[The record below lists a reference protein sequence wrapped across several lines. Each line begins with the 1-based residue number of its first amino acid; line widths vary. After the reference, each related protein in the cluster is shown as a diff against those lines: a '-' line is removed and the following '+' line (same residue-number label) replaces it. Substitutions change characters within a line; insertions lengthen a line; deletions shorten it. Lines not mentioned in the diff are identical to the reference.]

1 MRQLK
6 ITKSITNRDSLT
18 LDKYLHDISREDLIT
33 SEEEV
38 VLAVK
43 IRDGDERALEKLVRA
58 NLRFV
63 VSVSKQYQNQGLTL
77 PDLINEGNL
86 GLIKAAQRF
95 DETRGFKFIS
105 YAVWWIRQSIISS
118 IAENSRMIRLPLN
131 KVGNLTKIKRGVSEL
146 EQRVTSV
153 EETILVSS
161 LASASSASSSSKQ
174 SLSSTLLFA
183 KLASLR
189 SAFVDSHS
197 RFIAAKTSK
206 ENEIKRLHDRL
217 EKVLFQIAV
226 VGVLKR
232 EDEKN
237 GYQNVPF
244 GRSARAI
251 ARDCLVLT
259 FSFGNR

>member
-1 MRQLK
+1 MSVVSSPSSSSSASTFPPPPPTTSANNNDGK
-6 ITKSITNRDSLT
+6 A
-18 LDKYLHDISREDLIT
+18 
-33 SEEEV
+33 SEE
-38 VLAVK
+38 
-43 IRDGDERALEKLVRA
+43 
-58 NLRFV
+58 
-63 VSVSKQYQNQGLTL
+63 
-77 PDLINEGNL
+77 
-86 GLIKAAQRF
+86 
-95 DETRGFKFIS
+95 
-105 YAVWWIRQSIISS
+105 
-118 IAENSRMIRLPLN
+118 
-131 KVGNLTKIKRGVSEL
+131 KVEEDVVSEL

-153 EETILVSS
+153 EEDTVLVSS
-161 LASASSASSSSKQ
+161 SSSSRRFGEKSDATKSVTKSASSSKQ
-174 SLSSTLLFA
+174 SVSSTLLFA

-189 SAFVDSHS
+189 SALVDSRT
-197 RFIAAKTSK
+197 RFIAAKNSGK

-237 GYQNVPF
+237 GYQSVPF

>member
-1 MRQLK
+1 MSVVSSPSSSSASPFP
-6 ITKSITNRDSLT
+6 TTTTTTNNDC
-18 LDKYLHDISREDLIT
+18 KAE
-33 SEEEV
+33 SEEKVEEN
-38 VLAVK
+38 VL
-43 IRDGDERALEKLVRA
+43 
-58 NLRFV
+58 
-63 VSVSKQYQNQGLTL
+63 
-77 PDLINEGNL
+77 
-86 GLIKAAQRF
+86 
-95 DETRGFKFIS
+95 
-105 YAVWWIRQSIISS
+105 
-118 IAENSRMIRLPLN
+118 
-131 KVGNLTKIKRGVSEL
+131 SEL

-161 LASASSASSSSKQ
+161 SRRFGEKSDASSVTKSASSKQ
-174 SLSSTLLFA
+174 SVSSTLLFA

-189 SAFVDSHS
+189 SALVDSRI
-197 RFIAAKTSK
+197 RFIAAKNSGK

-237 GYQNVPF
+237 GYQSVPF

>member
-1 MRQLK
+1 MRFVSSPSSSSAS
-6 ITKSITNRDSLT
+6 TFPPPPTTTSANDG
-18 LDKYLHDISREDLIT
+18 EAE
-33 SEEEV
+33 SEEKVEEDV
-38 VLAVK
+38 V
-43 IRDGDERALEKLVRA
+43 
-58 NLRFV
+58 F
-63 VSVSKQYQNQGLTL
+63 
-77 PDLINEGNL
+77 
-86 GLIKAAQRF
+86 
-95 DETRGFKFIS
+95 
-105 YAVWWIRQSIISS
+105 
-118 IAENSRMIRLPLN
+118 
-131 KVGNLTKIKRGVSEL
+131 EL

-153 EETILVSS
+153 EDTILVSS
-161 LASASSASSSSKQ
+161 SSSSRRFGEKSDATKSVTKSASSSKQ
-174 SLSSTLLFA
+174 SVSSTLLFA

-189 SAFVDSHS
+189 SALVDSRT
-197 RFIAAKTSK
+197 RFIAAKNSGK

-237 GYQNVPF
+237 GYQSVPF

>member
-1 MRQLK
+1 MSFVSSPSSSSASTFPPPTTTSAK
-6 ITKSITNRDSLT
+6 RDG
-18 LDKYLHDISREDLIT
+18 EAE
-33 SEEEV
+33 SEEKVEEDV
-38 VLAVK
+38 V
-43 IRDGDERALEKLVRA
+43 
-58 NLRFV
+58 F
-63 VSVSKQYQNQGLTL
+63 
-77 PDLINEGNL
+77 
-86 GLIKAAQRF
+86 
-95 DETRGFKFIS
+95 
-105 YAVWWIRQSIISS
+105 
-118 IAENSRMIRLPLN
+118 
-131 KVGNLTKIKRGVSEL
+131 EL

-153 EETILVSS
+153 EDTILVSS
-161 LASASSASSSSKQ
+161 SSSSSRRFGEKSDATKSGTKSASSSKQ
-174 SLSSTLLFA
+174 SVSSTLLFA

-189 SAFVDSHS
+189 SALVDSRT
-197 RFIAAKTSK
+197 RFIAAKNSGK

-237 GYQNVPF
+237 GYQSVPF

>member
-1 MRQLK
+1 MSVVSSSSSSSSAS
-6 ITKSITNRDSLT
+6 TFPPPTTTSANDG
-18 LDKYLHDISREDLIT
+18 EAE
-33 SEEEV
+33 SEE
-38 VLAVK
+38 
-43 IRDGDERALEKLVRA
+43 
-58 NLRFV
+58 
-63 VSVSKQYQNQGLTL
+63 
-77 PDLINEGNL
+77 
-86 GLIKAAQRF
+86 
-95 DETRGFKFIS
+95 
-105 YAVWWIRQSIISS
+105 
-118 IAENSRMIRLPLN
+118 
-131 KVGNLTKIKRGVSEL
+131 KVEEDVVSEL

-153 EETILVSS
+153 EDTILRFGEKSDATKSVTK
-161 LASASSASSSSKQ
+161 SASSSKQ
-174 SLSSTLLFA
+174 SVSSTLLFA

-189 SAFVDSHS
+189 SALVDSRT
-197 RFIAAKTSK
+197 RFIAAKNSGK

-237 GYQNVPF
+237 GYQSVPF

>member
-1 MRQLK
+1 MRFVSSPSSSSAS
-6 ITKSITNRDSLT
+6 TFPPPTTTSANDG
-18 LDKYLHDISREDLIT
+18 EAE
-33 SEEEV
+33 SEEKVEEDV
-38 VLAVK
+38 V
-43 IRDGDERALEKLVRA
+43 
-58 NLRFV
+58 F
-63 VSVSKQYQNQGLTL
+63 
-77 PDLINEGNL
+77 
-86 GLIKAAQRF
+86 
-95 DETRGFKFIS
+95 
-105 YAVWWIRQSIISS
+105 
-118 IAENSRMIRLPLN
+118 
-131 KVGNLTKIKRGVSEL
+131 EL

-153 EETILVSS
+153 EDTILVSS
-161 LASASSASSSSKQ
+161 SSSSRRFGEKSDATKSVTKSASSSKQ
-174 SLSSTLLFA
+174 SVSSTLLFA

-189 SAFVDSHS
+189 SALVDSRT
-197 RFIAAKTSK
+197 RFIAAKNSGK

-237 GYQNVPF
+237 GYQSVPF

>member
-1 MRQLK
+1 MSVVSSPSSSASTSPFPTTTTSANNDGK
-6 ITKSITNRDSLT
+6 A
-18 LDKYLHDISREDLIT
+18 
-33 SEEEV
+33 SEEKVEED
-38 VLAVK
+38 VL
-43 IRDGDERALEKLVRA
+43 
-58 NLRFV
+58 
-63 VSVSKQYQNQGLTL
+63 
-77 PDLINEGNL
+77 
-86 GLIKAAQRF
+86 
-95 DETRGFKFIS
+95 
-105 YAVWWIRQSIISS
+105 
-118 IAENSRMIRLPLN
+118 
-131 KVGNLTKIKRGVSEL
+131 SEL

-161 LASASSASSSSKQ
+161 SRSFGEKSDASSVTKSASSKQ

-189 SAFVDSHS
+189 SALVDSRT
-197 RFIAAKTSK
+197 RFIAAKNSGK

-237 GYQNVPF
+237 GYQSVPF

>member
-1 MRQLK
+1 MSVVSSPSSSSASTFPPPPPTTSANNDGK
-6 ITKSITNRDSLT
+6 A
-18 LDKYLHDISREDLIT
+18 
-33 SEEEV
+33 SEE
-38 VLAVK
+38 
-43 IRDGDERALEKLVRA
+43 
-58 NLRFV
+58 
-63 VSVSKQYQNQGLTL
+63 
-77 PDLINEGNL
+77 
-86 GLIKAAQRF
+86 
-95 DETRGFKFIS
+95 
-105 YAVWWIRQSIISS
+105 
-118 IAENSRMIRLPLN
+118 
-131 KVGNLTKIKRGVSEL
+131 KVEEDVVSEL

-161 LASASSASSSSKQ
+161 SRSFGEKSDASSVTKSASSSKQ
-174 SLSSTLLFA
+174 SVSSTLLFA

-189 SAFVDSHS
+189 SALVDSRT
-197 RFIAAKTSK
+197 RFIAAKNSGK

-237 GYQNVPF
+237 GYQSVPF

>member
-1 MRQLK
+1 MSVVSSPSSSSAS
-6 ITKSITNRDSLT
+6 TFPPPPPTTSAND
-18 LDKYLHDISREDLIT
+18 DGEAE
-33 SEEEV
+33 SEE
-38 VLAVK
+38 
-43 IRDGDERALEKLVRA
+43 
-58 NLRFV
+58 
-63 VSVSKQYQNQGLTL
+63 
-77 PDLINEGNL
+77 
-86 GLIKAAQRF
+86 
-95 DETRGFKFIS
+95 
-105 YAVWWIRQSIISS
+105 
-118 IAENSRMIRLPLN
+118 
-131 KVGNLTKIKRGVSEL
+131 KVEEDVVSEL
-146 EQRVTSV
+146 EQRVKDV
-153 EETILVSS
+153 EDTILRFGEKSDATKSVTK
-161 LASASSASSSSKQ
+161 SASSSKQ
-174 SLSSTLLFA
+174 QSASSTLLFA

-189 SAFVDSHS
+189 SSLVDSRT
-197 RFIAAKTSK
+197 RFIAAKNSGK

>member
-1 MRQLK
+1 MSVVSSPSSSAAS
-6 ITKSITNRDSLT
+6 TFPTTTTNNND
-18 LDKYLHDISREDLIT
+18 DDGKV
-33 SEEEV
+33 SEEKVEEED
-38 VLAVK
+38 VL
-43 IRDGDERALEKLVRA
+43 
-58 NLRFV
+58 
-63 VSVSKQYQNQGLTL
+63 
-77 PDLINEGNL
+77 
-86 GLIKAAQRF
+86 
-95 DETRGFKFIS
+95 
-105 YAVWWIRQSIISS
+105 
-118 IAENSRMIRLPLN
+118 
-131 KVGNLTKIKRGVSEL
+131 SEL

-161 LASASSASSSSKQ
+161 SSSSSSSRRFGEKSDASLVTKSASSKQ
-174 SLSSTLLFA
+174 SVSSTLLFA

-189 SAFVDSHS
+189 SALVDSRT
-197 RFIAAKTSK
+197 RFIAAKNSGK

-237 GYQNVPF
+237 GYQSVPF
-244 GRSARAI
+244 GRSVRAI

>member
-1 MRQLK
+1 MSFVSSSPSSAASPFP
-6 ITKSITNRDSLT
+6 TTTTTTTTNNDG
-18 LDKYLHDISREDLIT
+18 KA
-33 SEEEV
+33 SEEKVEKD
-38 VLAVK
+38 VL
-43 IRDGDERALEKLVRA
+43 
-58 NLRFV
+58 
-63 VSVSKQYQNQGLTL
+63 
-77 PDLINEGNL
+77 
-86 GLIKAAQRF
+86 
-95 DETRGFKFIS
+95 
-105 YAVWWIRQSIISS
+105 
-118 IAENSRMIRLPLN
+118 
-131 KVGNLTKIKRGVSEL
+131 SEL

-161 LASASSASSSSKQ
+161 LASASSSSSSSKQ

-189 SAFVDSHS
+189 SAFVDSHA

>member
-1 MRQLK
+1 M
-6 ITKSITNRDSLT
+6 S
-18 LDKYLHDISREDLIT
+18 
-33 SEEEV
+33 
-38 VLAVK
+38 
-43 IRDGDERALEKLVRA
+43 
-58 NLRFV
+58 V
-63 VSVSKQYQNQGLTL
+63 VSS
-77 PDLINEGNL
+77 PSSS
-86 GLIKAAQRF
+86 AASPF
-95 DETRGFKFIS
+95 PPPTTTSANDGE
-105 YAVWWIRQSIISS
+105 
-118 IAENSRMIRLPLN
+118 AESAE
-131 KVGNLTKIKRGVSEL
+131 KVEEDVLSEL

-153 EETILVSS
+153 EDTILRFGEKSDATKSVTK
-161 LASASSASSSSKQ
+161 SASSSKQ
-174 SLSSTLLFA
+174 SASSTLLFA

-189 SAFVDSHS
+189 SALVDSRT
-197 RFIAAKTSK
+197 RFIAAKTSGK

-237 GYQNVPF
+237 GYQSVPF

>member
-1 MRQLK
+1 MSVVSSPSSSAAS
-6 ITKSITNRDSLT
+6 TFPTTTTNND
-18 LDKYLHDISREDLIT
+18 DDDGKV
-33 SEEEV
+33 SEEKVEEED
-38 VLAVK
+38 VL
-43 IRDGDERALEKLVRA
+43 
-58 NLRFV
+58 
-63 VSVSKQYQNQGLTL
+63 
-77 PDLINEGNL
+77 
-86 GLIKAAQRF
+86 
-95 DETRGFKFIS
+95 
-105 YAVWWIRQSIISS
+105 
-118 IAENSRMIRLPLN
+118 
-131 KVGNLTKIKRGVSEL
+131 SEL

-153 EETILVSS
+153 EETISVSS
-161 LASASSASSSSKQ
+161 SSSSSRRFGEKSDASLVTKSASSKQ

-189 SAFVDSHS
+189 SALVDSRT
-197 RFIAAKTSK
+197 RFIAAKNSGK

-237 GYQNVPF
+237 GYQSVPF
-244 GRSARAI
+244 GRSVRAI

>member
-1 MRQLK
+1 MRFVSSPSSSSAS
-6 ITKSITNRDSLT
+6 TFPPPPTTSANDG
-18 LDKYLHDISREDLIT
+18 EAE
-33 SEEEV
+33 SEE
-38 VLAVK
+38 
-43 IRDGDERALEKLVRA
+43 
-58 NLRFV
+58 
-63 VSVSKQYQNQGLTL
+63 
-77 PDLINEGNL
+77 
-86 GLIKAAQRF
+86 
-95 DETRGFKFIS
+95 
-105 YAVWWIRQSIISS
+105 
-118 IAENSRMIRLPLN
+118 
-131 KVGNLTKIKRGVSEL
+131 KVEEDVVSEL

-153 EETILVSS
+153 EDTILVSS
-161 LASASSASSSSKQ
+161 SSSSSSRRFGEKSDATKSVTKSASSSKQ
-174 SLSSTLLFA
+174 SASSTLLFA

-189 SAFVDSHS
+189 SALVDSRT
-197 RFIAAKTSK
+197 RFIAAKNSGK

-237 GYQNVPF
+237 GYQSVPF

>member
-1 MRQLK
+1 MSVVSSPSSSSASPFP
-6 ITKSITNRDSLT
+6 TTTTTTNNDC
-18 LDKYLHDISREDLIT
+18 KAE
-33 SEEEV
+33 SEEKVEEN
-38 VLAVK
+38 VL
-43 IRDGDERALEKLVRA
+43 
-58 NLRFV
+58 
-63 VSVSKQYQNQGLTL
+63 
-77 PDLINEGNL
+77 
-86 GLIKAAQRF
+86 
-95 DETRGFKFIS
+95 
-105 YAVWWIRQSIISS
+105 
-118 IAENSRMIRLPLN
+118 
-131 KVGNLTKIKRGVSEL
+131 SEL

-161 LASASSASSSSKQ
+161 SRRFGEKSDASSVTKSASSKQ
-174 SLSSTLLFA
+174 SVSSTLLFA

-189 SAFVDSHS
+189 SALVDSRT
-197 RFIAAKTSK
+197 RFIAAKNSGK

-237 GYQNVPF
+237 GYQSVPF

>member
-1 MRQLK
+1 MSVVSSPSSSAAS
-6 ITKSITNRDSLT
+6 TFPTTTTNND
-18 LDKYLHDISREDLIT
+18 DDDGKV
-33 SEEEV
+33 SEEKVEEED
-38 VLAVK
+38 VL
-43 IRDGDERALEKLVRA
+43 
-58 NLRFV
+58 
-63 VSVSKQYQNQGLTL
+63 
-77 PDLINEGNL
+77 
-86 GLIKAAQRF
+86 
-95 DETRGFKFIS
+95 
-105 YAVWWIRQSIISS
+105 
-118 IAENSRMIRLPLN
+118 
-131 KVGNLTKIKRGVSEL
+131 SEL

-161 LASASSASSSSKQ
+161 SSSSSSRRFGEKSDASLVTKSASSKQ
-174 SLSSTLLFA
+174 NVSSTFLFA

-189 SAFVDSHS
+189 SALVDSRT
-197 RFIAAKTSK
+197 RFIAAKNSGK

-237 GYQNVPF
+237 GYQSVPF